1 MVKPFS
7 FENMNKLPQIS
18 GIKVLKI
25 LCNRF
30 NFKLIKSRG
39 SHRTLINDKVRPPVL
54 LEIVISDPIR
64 VGTLS
69 EVISKANIGRE
80 AFLDAVNS

>member
-1 MVKPFS
+1 M
-7 FENMNKLPQIS
+7 NNKLPQIS

-30 NFKLIKSRG
+30 QFRLIKSRG
-39 SHRTLINDKVRPPVL
+39 SHRTLLNDKVRPPIL

-64 VGTLS
+64 VGTLTEIVAKS
-69 EVISKANIGRE
+69 QVGRE
-80 AFLDAVNS
+80 AFLEAANS